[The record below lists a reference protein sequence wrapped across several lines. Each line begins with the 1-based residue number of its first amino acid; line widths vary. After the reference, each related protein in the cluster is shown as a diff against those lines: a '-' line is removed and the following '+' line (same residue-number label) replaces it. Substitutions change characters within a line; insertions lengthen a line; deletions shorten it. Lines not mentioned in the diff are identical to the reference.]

1 MITWMEAARESVL
14 IAAEIAAVKAGTATW
29 TPPPL
34 FQATYTPPLNSM
46 QAMPWLF
53 KIWPGSEQLL
63 SKVLPTNRLLP
74 KGVQGRVG
82 ARDENDGDGGLND
95 DEENVTKVIFGLGT
109 E

>member
-1 MITWMEAARESVL
+1 MDGSCERVSIDRSRNSSSQGGYGNL
-14 IAAEIAAVKAGTATW
+14 DTASSL
-29 TPPPL
+29 PP
-34 FQATYTPPLNSM
+34 TYTPPLNSM